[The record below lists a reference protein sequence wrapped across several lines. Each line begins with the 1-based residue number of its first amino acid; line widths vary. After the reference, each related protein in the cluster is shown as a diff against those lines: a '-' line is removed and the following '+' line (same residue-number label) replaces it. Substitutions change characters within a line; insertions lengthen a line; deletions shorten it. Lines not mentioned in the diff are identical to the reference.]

1 MLRLGFARQMRRHC
15 RVYIRAFLQRSR
27 SFVRQVAAARSRKI
41 NVRSRN
47 IGLPTT

>member
-1 MLRLGFARQMRRHC
+1 MLRLSFARQMRRH
-15 RVYIRAFLQRSR
+15 RPVFVRACLLRGQSLT
-27 SFVRQVAAARSRKI
+27 RQVAAVRSRHI

>member
-1 MLRLGFARQMRRHC
+1 MLRLSFARQMRRH
-15 RVYIRAFLQRSR
+15 RPVFIRAFLLRGRSHT
-27 SFVRQVAAARSRKI
+27 RQVAAARTRYI